1 MAIGVTSNI
10 FIDTVNLVARAATS
24 GTALP
29 NVRGKLFAELMLNV
43 RFFDGTGAIIPVDVA
58 SVISEIKL
66 VDAPDGSPAL
76 LQSSSPVVT
85 GSGNTTLYS
94 FVWDYAD
101 GDLLKAALAGATA
114 PVAMICAIQYAL
126 SGSTEQIDVPM
137 SFENSYVRPE
147 DQAYDPVA
155 AERWLWLTARA
166 TDAGGFAH
174 DDTTRLLS
182 VPGIA
187 TNAMAIAA
195 EATARATADTTLQ
208 TNINAKADASALA
221 TESTARAT
229 ADTTLQTNINAKAD
243 ASALTTEATA
253 RAAADDLL
261 APKDSPELTG
271 TPTAPT
277 AAPGTNTTQI
287 ANTAFVQAAVAG
299 AGSAIANQGIAYVQ
313 NNGNDGTAIIGDPAH
328 PYATPQAAYNAG
340 ARVFCFGV
348 GEFGD
353 ISGINADIMLI
364 GCGVEQTFV
373 GNISGTA
380 GSVYGNGRENISVGS
395 IYITTANGTNGSVGD
410 PSISLHPTNGTNGSD
425 APSVI
430 VSGVTSRSDA
440 VVIAGDGGI
449 GGYGGDIT
457 GGSGNDGANG
467 GYGGN
472 AGTLTVLDCTLS
484 GYAVCIAGKGGDAG
498 NGSNILDNAG
508 PGGNGGA
515 GGNGGSPG
523 VVNVSR
529 SRVGGFY
536 AAAGTGGSAGAGGTG
551 LTPGSPGPA
560 GNIIGAGTINTDFT
574 KSDND
579 VTNSETV
586 NYRAS
591 LIAGTWN
598 P

>member
-1 MAIGVTSNI
+1 MSNVNFSELQVVSAIDAAAQICIRLDNALSGANGFARISEAAFESSLGVFTTVQSNS
-10 FIDTVNLVARAATS
+10 AQWS
-24 GTALP
+24 
-29 NVRGKLFAELMLNV
+29 
-43 RFFDGTGAIIPVDVA
+43 IIPVPTLSSLGGVKRNTGTA
-58 SVISEIKL
+58 GQFLSGIGS
-66 VDAPDGSPAL
+66 DGSLQFGIPMGSIAL
-76 LQSSSPVVT
+76 NP
-85 GSGNTTLYS
+85 
-94 FVWDYAD
+94 
-101 GDLLKAALAGATA
+101 
-114 PVAMICAIQYAL
+114 
-126 SGSTEQIDVPM
+126 
-137 SFENSYVRPE
+137 
-147 DQAYDPVA
+147 
-155 AERWLWLTARA
+155 
-166 TDAGGFAH
+166 
-174 DDTTRLLS
+174 
-182 VPGIA
+182 
-187 TNAMAIAA
+187 
-195 EATARATADTTLQ
+195 
-208 TNINAKADASALA
+208 NI
-221 TESTARAT
+221 
-229 ADTTLQTNINAKAD
+229 
-243 ASALTTEATA
+243 
-253 RAAADDLL
+253 
-261 APKDSPELTG
+261 
-271 TPTAPT
+271 
-277 AAPGTNTTQI
+277 
-287 ANTAFVQAAVAG
+287 AFVQT
-299 AGSAIANQGIAYVQ
+299 
-313 NNGNDGTAIIGDPAH
+313 NGNDDTGAVGDPSK

-348 GEFGD
+348 GEFGN

-364 GCGVEQTFV
+364 GCGVEQCFV

-380 GSVYGNGRENISVGS
+380 GSVYGNGRENISVGG

-457 GGSGNDGANG
+457 SGSGNDGANG

-498 NGSNILDNAG
+498 NGSNILDNAA

-529 SRVGGFY
+529 ARVGGFY
-536 AAAGTGGSAGAGGTG
+536 AAAGTGGSAGAGGAG
-551 LTPGSPGPA
+551 WPPGGAGPV

-574 KSDND
+574 KSDYD
-579 VTNSETV
+579 VASSETV

-598 P
+598 T